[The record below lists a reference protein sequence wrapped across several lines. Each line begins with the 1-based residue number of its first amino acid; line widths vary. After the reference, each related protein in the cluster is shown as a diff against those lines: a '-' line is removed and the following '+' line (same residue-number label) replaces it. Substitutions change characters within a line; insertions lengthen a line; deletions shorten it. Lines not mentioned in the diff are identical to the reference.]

1 LSRIVIY
8 TIFTERV
15 MVKTSSRDHNLRDQD
30 LLKISI
36 RDRDVIKNSETEI
49 ETRDF
54 KICAFCQKF
63 L

>member
-1 LSRIVIY
+1 
-8 TIFTERV
+8 